1 MKKYGKFAALIAL
14 VVGTMGWLAFTGSS
28 QSQSYY
34 KTVDELKQ
42 MGQQAYGKRIRVGGN
57 VVEGSIHREGAQV
70 HFTLVCAAMDGGTC
84 SEGGKMQVVYTG
96 TDPLPDTF
104 KDGAQ
109 ALADGKLDNDHVFRA
124 AAVQAKCASK
134 YESKPGMAPGQS
146 APNVNGGKS

>member
-1 MKKYGKFAALIAL
+1 MKKYGKFAALITL
-14 VVGTMGWLAFTGSS
+14 VVGTLGWLAFTGGS

-42 MGQQAYGKRIRVGGN
+42 MGNKAYGKRIRVGGN
-57 VVEGSIHREGAQV
+57 VEAGSIHRVGNQTQ
-70 HFTLVCAAMDGGTC
+70 FTLVCAAMDGGMC

-96 TDPLPDTF
+96 TDPLPDTL

-109 ALADGKLDNDHVFRA
+109 ALADGKLDRDLVFRA

-134 YESKPGMAPGQS
+134 YESKPGMAPGQP
-146 APNVNGGKS
+146 AP